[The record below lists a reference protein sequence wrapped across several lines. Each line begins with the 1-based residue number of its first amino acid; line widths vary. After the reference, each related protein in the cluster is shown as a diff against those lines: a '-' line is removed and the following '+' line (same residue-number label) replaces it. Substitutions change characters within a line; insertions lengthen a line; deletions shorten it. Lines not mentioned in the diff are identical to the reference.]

1 MIYGQNVSDG
11 RWKDIY
17 QEVELNYVRDRVV
30 GCFFWCYAVYYEQDL
45 SRARTMLTKVFALMT
60 VVDDTFDDHATLDDS
75 RKLAEALRRFVLVSL
90 ADYITL
96 LFL

>member
-1 MIYGQNVSDG
+1 
-11 RWKDIY
+11 
-17 QEVELNYVRDRVV
+17 
-30 GCFFWCYAVYYEQDL
+30 
-45 SRARTMLTKVFALMT
+45 MLTKIFALMT
-60 VVDDTFDDHATLDDS
+60 VVDDTFDDHATLDES

>member
-1 MIYGQNVSDG
+1 MDKMFQM
-11 RWKDIY
+11 
-17 QEVELNYVRDRVV
+17 VEGYLPRSGTKLRALSRGWVFLLVLHT
-30 GCFFWCYAVYYEQDL
+30 VYYEQDL

-60 VVDDTFDDHATLDDS
+60 VVDDTFDDHATLDES
-75 RKLAEALRRFVLVSL
+75 RKLAEAIRRFVLVSL